1 VSIEPVR
8 AAGHHAALH
17 RPDVIERDGKLLRRA
32 GTGARSDDGG
42 WRPFH
47 SDNIPPA
54 SLRPHSAY
62 LELCGPIVETGVSDL
77 SERVGMRE
85 PLLVTRDGT
94 ILDGHVR
101 WHVAIAQGRASLP
114 CIVCDL
120 TEVEALQVLIER
132 HSTSKGLNAFRRIVL
147 ALGLEPFFRAG
158 TLRAQ
163 PGGRADARAS
173 NLTKVDRIDVRV
185 DIARVAG
192 VSTGNVTKV
201 KQLLET
207 VIPEIRE
214 GLRRGEVSIHR
225 AWQWRCLSPKHQRE
239 ALWQHRHRKDIRHV
253 IRRLITQHM
262 SRRGAV
268 PTADQVRAVLQ
279 GLKTHALTD
288 AAVVVA
294 DLPGKAIVVTRECYD
309 ALLREAAP

>member
-1 VSIEPVR
+1 
-8 AAGHHAALH
+8 
-17 RPDVIERDGKLLRRA
+17 VIERDGKLLRRA

-47 SDNIPPA
+47 SDDIPPA
-54 SLRPHSAY
+54 ALRPHSAY

-77 SERVGMRE
+77 SERVGMHE

-147 ALGLEPFFRAG
+147 ALGLEPFFRG
-158 TLRAQ
+158 H
-163 PGGRADARAS
+163 ADTPS
-173 NLTKVDRIDVRV
+173 SKLTKAERLDVRA
-185 DIARVAG
+185 DIARIAD

-201 KQLLET
+201 KQLLEA

-253 IRRLITQHM
+253 IRHLITPHA
-262 SRRGAV
+262 SRRGAIPAV
-268 PTADQVRAVLQ
+268 DQVRAVLQ
-279 GLKTHALTD
+279 GLQTHALTD

-309 ALLREAAP
+309 ALLREAAR